1 MIAQTQTNPTIQS
14 VPIIKE
20 TEIYVRGY
28 DCDFV
33 VTLKKDFYLSFE
45 QAEAY
50 IKTEIIDTAMV
61 KKVVQKW
68 ETGDLTLEKQKS
80 K

>member
-1 MIAQTQTNPTIQS
+1 MQTQTTQTNQPALTTI
-14 VPIIKE
+14 KK

-33 VTLKKDFYLSFE
+33 ITLEKDFYLSFE

-50 IKTEIIDTAMV
+50 IKREIIDTAIV

-68 ETGDLTLEKQKS
+68 DNGDLTLEKTK